1 MKESRPAW
9 AETPSR
15 SHDEKEKPSMKSGH
29 NGTRSAGWR
38 RFGASLL
45 LPAGLLLAA
54 CGGQIP
60 FEGNLKVAGN
70 PPPPPPPKA
79 PPRVE
84 VRDNKIEIREKIQ
97 FELAKA
103 TIKPESFS
111 LLDEIV
117 SVIKANAHIKKISI
131 EGHASKDGDAAFNKR
146 LSDDRAKSVRAYL
159 VEHGIAEGMLVAAG
173 FGIERPIAS
182 NDTEDGR
189 EKNRRVEFNIT
200 DQDIT
205 KKKVEIDEGG
215 KEKVLEES
223 TSTTQS
229 DSAPAPQT
237 GAKGLS
243 KPKK

>member
-1 MKESRPAW
+1 
-9 AETPSR
+9 
-15 SHDEKEKPSMKSGH
+15 MKSGY
-29 NGTRSAGWR
+29 NGTRSVAWQR
-38 RFGASLL
+38 LGASLL
-45 LPAGLLLAA
+45 LPAGLLLVA

-60 FEGNLKVAGN
+60 FEGNLNVAGT

-79 PPRVE
+79 PSRVE

-117 SVIKANAHIKKISI
+117 SVIKANPHIKKISI

-182 NDTEDGR
+182 NDTEEGR

-200 DQDIT
+200 EQDVT
-205 KKKVEIDEGG
+205 KKKVEIEDGG

-223 TSTTQS
+223 TSTNATTEPK
-229 DSAPAPQT
+229 A
-237 GAKGLS
+237 GASGLS